1 MSRRCVITGMGVVSP
16 LGSTVDSMW
25 ENEKN
30 GVCGI
35 ENITKFDTTDFKV
48 KVAGE
53 VKDFDPEKYM
63 TKKDIREMILLPYMR
78 WVLPYRQWMT
88 VVSIWRKRTHRES

>member
-25 ENEKN
+25 ENAKN

-63 TKKDIREMILLPYMR
+63 TKKDCSTYLSEILNLNKKEIYDFI
-78 WVLPYRQWMT
+78 L
-88 VVSIWRKRTHRES
+88 KNF

>member
-25 ENEKN
+25 ENAKTVYVELRISQSLN
-30 GVCGI
+30 
-35 ENITKFDTTDFKV
+35 TTDFKV

-63 TKKDIREMILLPYMR
+63 TKKKI
-78 WVLPYRQWMT
+78 
-88 VVSIWRKRTHRES
+88 